1 MREYY
6 QMTEQETR
14 DALDSKNGLTS
25 EEASRDVR
33 RNTAGTSWLKERKK
47 VFPRSFWN
55 SSQIFLLLS

>member
-25 EEASRDVR
+25 EEASKRQE
-33 RNTAGTSWLKERKK
+33 NTAGTSWLKERKK